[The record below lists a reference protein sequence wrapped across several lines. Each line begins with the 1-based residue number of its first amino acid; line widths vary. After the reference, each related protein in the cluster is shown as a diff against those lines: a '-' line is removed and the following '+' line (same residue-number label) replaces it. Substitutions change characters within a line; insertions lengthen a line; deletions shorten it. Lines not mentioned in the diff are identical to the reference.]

1 MNIKIKKK
9 EVIWVIGSPRSGTTF
24 ITEYIGKHVDNCICE
39 QWASYPH
46 MKPELWKIPKGKT
59 VFKYCTNS
67 LHYEFLKN
75 KYKNSKW
82 VYVKRD
88 PIHILYSV
96 IFPKESSYP
105 KRKKNEWHTSGKR
118 WNKEKDEDLLK
129 KFIEHYETITSAA
142 DKIKE
147 AFIFE
152 YENPDIKSL
161 GSFLDLSLSEKEFQY
176 NNRNLE
182 YDALK
187 MGKLVE
193 ILNKNYPHIIKER

>member
-1 MNIKIKKK
+1 MKLMNE
-9 EVIWVIGSPRSGTTF
+9 EVIWVVGSPRSGTTF
-24 ITEYIGKHVDNCICE
+24 ITEYIGKYVDNCICE
-39 QWASYPH
+39 QWDVFPH
-46 MKPELWKIPKGKT
+46 MKPELWNIHKGKT

-129 KFIEHYETITSAA
+129 KFIEHYEAITSAA

-147 AFIFE
+147 AFVFE

-161 GSFLDLSLSEKEFQY
+161 GNFLDLPLSEVEFKYHNQ
-176 NNRNLE
+176 NLK
-182 YDALK
+182 YDLSNMKKLLK
-187 MGKLVE
+187 LLDK
-193 ILNKNYPHIIKER
+193 IER